1 MALWWA
7 NGNLFQEG
15 LCHTRVYCTQ
25 SPCPHSSADQY
36 ILRRY
41 PNIVLYQFLWGLWVL
56 VCTRYVWSSEHL
68 WWVWGLILHVISPL
82 QPSCWGFSFALGC
95 GISPQSLCSSTQPR
109 WERIKTL
116 MWVCERNQLVRWGLD
131 LWIWNIER
139 SAWGAEFTHQH
150 SRWFKGRQNLN
161 VHSQDYLGPQA
172 K

>member
-1 MALWWA
+1 MPYP
-7 NGNLFQEG
+7 G
-15 LCHTRVYCTQ
+15 LLHPEPLLPQ
-25 SPCPHSSADQY
+25 QSSADPY
-36 ILRRY
+36 ILRRH
-41 PNIVLYQFLWGLWVL
+41 PNTVLSQSLCGLWVL
-56 VCTRYVWSSEHL
+56 VCTRYVWAL
-68 WWVWGLILHVISPL
+68 WVSLVGMGFDSKCDFTPPTILLGLLLCP
-82 QPSCWGFSFALGC
+82 WC
-95 GISPQSLCSSTQPR
+95 GVSPQSLSSTVQPC

-161 VHSQDYLGPQA
+161 VHSQDCLGPQA